1 VSVQI
6 LNSKSFFLT
15 IFYLNKIKDKKKLN
29 SPTFL
34 LLAYLNLFG
43 FNKNKVK
50 LAYLNLFGFNKSKLK
65 L

>member
-1 VSVQI
+1 
-6 LNSKSFFLT
+6 LT

>member
-1 VSVQI
+1 MTE
-6 LNSKSFFLT
+6 K
-15 IFYLNKIKDKKKLN
+15 N

-50 LAYLNLFGFNKSKLK
+50 LAYLNLFGFNKSKL
-65 L
+65 